1 MGWTDEAYTKFDAL
15 CMRIRKQRKSYV
27 NKRIEEL
34 YLDRLRRRLLAGG
47 GAQARREGVV
57 METSVEVYNELASES
72 EGED

>member
-1 MGWTDEAYTKFDAL
+1 M
-15 CMRIRKQRKSYV
+15 
-27 NKRIEEL
+27 
-34 YLDRLRRRLLAGG
+34 DRSRRLLAGG